1 MTFYKKVRSYVTN
14 SATHANYTGLEL
26 TRTPVT
32 KTLSNVEG
40 DEILT
45 DGTPESIDVY
55 FTKKT
60 TDWVF
65 DKEGEVEGG
74 DAFMLTKY
82 NQTINKN
89 DKITYEGNTYRVQM
103 VIDRVVNGE
112 IVGKDC
118 NLFLID

>member
-1 MTFYKKVRSYVTN
+1 MTFYEQIRSYVTD
-14 SATHANYTGLEL
+14 SATNSDYTGVQV

-32 KTLSNVEG
+32 KTVSNSYG
-40 DEILT
+40 DETLT
-45 DGTPESIDVY
+45 DGTDENIDVY

-60 TDWVF
+60 TDWWF

-74 DAFMLTKY
+74 DAFMMTKY

-89 DKITYEGNTYRVQM
+89 DKITYEGNTYRVKM

-118 NLFLID
+118 NLFLIE